1 MLKYGKGTVFGFDC
15 ADQVCLSLNGTY
27 GNGCMLNY
35 KFKSVVAQ
43 RDLTGLAGAG
53 IIGLSPSA
61 KMGA

>member
-1 MLKYGKGTVFGFDC
+1 
-15 ADQVCLSLNGTY
+15 
-27 GNGCMLNY
+27 MLNY
-35 KFKSVVAQ
+35 KFKSIVAQ